1 MSTDTERRQLVRP
14 DATIAYRVNGPDR
27 APLVVLLHGG
37 TLDHHAWDAQ
47 VEALATRYRVVVP
60 DLRGHG
66 ESTLQ
71 GACRFDDAVDDVA
84 ALPDEVDDGAP
95 LVLGGL
101 SLGGNIAQ
109 EIVHRTPDRVHAL
122 VVADSSCNTA
132 ARHPL
137 ARFWLSITIRCARE
151 RAGSRGRST
160 RPLVRSPATSD
171 SRSISREFPDGRRR
185 CLTRLG

>member
-1 MSTDTERRQLVRP
+1 MSTDTERRELVRP

-27 APLVVLLHGG
+27 APLVVLLHGA

-71 GACRFDDAVDDVA
+71 GAFRFDDAVDDVA

-101 SLGGNIAQ
+101 SLGATSPRRSCTARPTGCT
-109 EIVHRTPDRVHAL
+109 RWWLPTPAV
-122 VVADSSCNTA
+122 T
-132 ARHPL
+132 P
-137 ARFWLSITIRCARE
+137 
-151 RAGSRGRST
+151 
-160 RPLVRSPATSD
+160 PPAT
-171 SRSISREFPDGRRR
+171 RWPRR
-185 CLTRLG
+185 